1 MRSILAALSAMLLS
15 GCVRSIVLYA
25 DPELP
30 HEEAVSRLTK
40 LFKEEAVLD
49 GEMASGS
56 ERKLSATRTQIR
68 YGGTVFE
75 FSTSARGFV
84 RVSFKSYR
92 PGDSM
97 GERQPESEAAIAKKL
112 VSIRK
117 QADDV
122 LRRPPSSSTR

>member
-1 MRSILAALSAMLLS
+1 MRPILAALPMLLLT

-30 HEEAVSRLTK
+30 HEEAVSRLTQ
-40 LFKEEAVLD
+40 LFKQQAVLD
-49 GEMASGS
+49 GGMAGGA
-56 ERKLSATRTQIR
+56 ERKLSATRTQVR

-75 FSTSARGFV
+75 FNTSARGYV

-92 PGDSM
+92 PGNFMD
-97 GERQPESEAAIAKKL
+97 ERLPEAEAALAKKL

-117 QADDV
+117 QADED
-122 LRRPPSSSTR
+122 LRKPPSNPP

>member
-1 MRSILAALSAMLLS
+1 MRSILAALSALLLA

-30 HEEAVSRLTK
+30 HEEAVSRLK
-40 LFKEEAVLD
+40 QLFKDEAVLD
-49 GEMASGS
+49 GEMASGP
-56 ERKLSATRTQIR
+56 ERKLSATRTQVS

-75 FSTSARGFV
+75 ISSSARGFV

-92 PGDSM
+92 PGDFM
-97 GERQPESEAAIAKKL
+97 DERLPESEDAIASRL

-117 QADDV
+117 RADDV
-122 LRRPPSSSTR
+122 LRRPPSRPH